1 MQDITVDSRVFHFQD
16 GWLVVKYDDM
26 PYYRKQLSCKRGY
39 KRSLNAVDL
48 IVFRPAGKTLYLIE
62 SKDYRRHRRTNRI
75 PPAKEF
81 VDKVT
86 DTLTGLVPTMLCSSE
101 ITEEV
106 EKIREGVRESEK
118 LRLIYQFEQPAKHS
132 KLFPRVFDPTEIQ
145 MKLRQELKCFDPR
158 VLVIESATQNK
169 VAWTVD

>member
-1 MQDITVDSRVFHFQD
+1 MQNITVDSRVFHFQD
-16 GWLVVKYDDM
+16 GWLVTKYDDM
-26 PYYRKQLSCKRGY
+26 PYYRNNLSCKRGY

-48 IVFRPAGKTLYLIE
+48 IAFHPADKTLYLIE
-62 SKDYRRHRRTNRI
+62 SKDYRRHRRTKSI
-75 PPAKEF
+75 SPAEEF

-132 KLFPRVFDPTEIQ
+132 KLFPRAFDPSEIQ
-145 MKLRQELKCFDPR
+145 MKLCQDLRCFDPH
-158 VLVIESATQNK
+158 VLVIEAATQHK
-169 VAWTVD
+169 VAWTVN

>member
-1 MQDITVDSRVFHFQD
+1 MPDIPVDSRVFHFQD
-16 GWLVVKYDDM
+16 GWLVTKYDDM
-26 PYYRKQLSCKRGY
+26 SYYRNKLSREHGM
-39 KRSLNAVDL
+39 KRSLKAVDL
-48 IVFRPAGKTLYLIE
+48 IAFHPADKTLFLIE
-62 SKDYRRHRRTNRI
+62 SKDYREHRRT
-75 PPAKEF
+75 KEVSPVEEF
-81 VDKVT
+81 IGKVL
-86 DTLTGLVPTMLCSSE
+86 DTLTGLVPTALCSDETSE
-101 ITEEV
+101 GV
-106 EKIREGVRESEK
+106 SNLREGIRNAER

>member
-1 MQDITVDSRVFHFQD
+1 MQDIPVDTRIFHFRD
-16 GWLVVKYDDM
+16 GWLVAKYDDM
-26 PYYRKQLSCKRGY
+26 PYYRNNLSCKRGY

-48 IVFRPAGKTLYLIE
+48 IVFHPADKTLYLIE
-62 SKDYRRHRRTNRI
+62 SKDYRKHPRTKKKT
-75 PPAKEF
+75 PAEEF

-106 EKIREGVRESEK
+106 VKIREGVWESEK

-132 KLFPRVFDPTEIQ
+132 KLFPRVFDPSEIQ
-145 MKLRQELKCFDPR
+145 MKLRQDLRCFDPH
-158 VLVIESATQNK
+158 VLVIEAATQNK